1 MIQSRSSISFVS
13 GVFCTVIGM
22 VATLQ
27 YSLALMAG
35 SINPVDFDPL
45 LLPLGIV
52 LLGGNRLWELA
63 ARIHLMLMA
72 LLASATIVVFLLMSE
87 ENRSL
92 TFELHDNIGRISGGG
107 LILISQTILLA
118 AILWIHFAIFSPP
131 TRTAIPD
138 SIQP

>member
-1 MIQSRSSISFVS
+1 MIQSRSSIQFVS
-13 GVFCTVIGM
+13 GVLCTVIGM

-27 YSLALMAG
+27 YGLALSAG

-52 LLGGNRLWELA
+52 LLGGNRIWIWI

-72 LLASATIVVFLLMSE
+72 LISSATIIVFLLMSE

-92 TFELHDNIGRISGGG
+92 TFVLHDNIGRISGGG
-107 LILISQTILLA
+107 LILISQSILLA

-131 TRTAIPD
+131 SRPARSE
-138 SIQP
+138 SILH